1 MRAKLQEFIQPTI
14 GRLGFQKAIS
24 LCLKLQDAFPKLFVL
39 GCKTPK
45 SDVALWQIPEF
56 DNDGLSPYLKRTHES
71 QEQGTN
77 GVRSQAPFS
86 GGDKN
91 VKGKKKAKEG
101 A

>member
-1 MRAKLQEFIQPTI
+1 MPAKLQEFIQPTV
-14 GRLGFQKAIS
+14 GRFSFQESIF
-24 LCLKLQDAFPKLFVL
+24 LCLKLQDAFLELLVL

-45 SDVALWQIPEF
+45 SAVPLWQIPEF
-56 DNDGLSPYLKRTHES
+56 DNHGLSPYLKRTHES

-77 GVRSQAPFS
+77 GIRSQAAFG
-86 GGDKN
+86 GGDEN